1 MIRVVLIGI
10 EGEINLGF
18 IVRLCRNFDVDELI
32 LVKPHIDPF
41 SNEVRK
47 FAANGAIY
55 IDSGRMKV
63 YENLDDALKGIGVSG
78 CTSSVIDVDGG
89 DMVRKAIELEEFAN
103 IASRYNSVAI
113 VFGRESVGLTREEIS
128 KCDFL
133 VHIASN
139 PEYPVLNLSHAVA
152 ITLYIL
158 YKSFK
163 KQSLF
168 NRIELAQENEL
179 RILERYIDEIVDI
192 VASDERQRESFSLV
206 FKRFLRRIALSQAE
220 VGLLTT
226 FIRRVY
232 NKIRVR

>member
-1 MIRVVLIGI
+1 MIRVILVGT

-32 LVKPHIDPF
+32 LVKPQIDPF
-41 SNEVRK
+41 SNEVRR

-55 IDSGRMKV
+55 IDSGKV
-63 YENLDDALKGIGVSG
+63 KIYENLDDALRGIGISG

-89 DMVRKAIELEEFAN
+89 DIVRKAIELEEFAN
-103 IASRYNSVAI
+103 IASKYSSIAV

-152 ITLYIL
+152 ITLYML
-158 YKSFK
+158 YKVFK

-168 NRIELAQENEL
+168 DRIEPVQENEL
-179 RILERYIDEIVDI
+179 RILEKYIDEIVNI
-192 VASDERQRESFSLV
+192 VASDEKQRESFSLV
-206 FKRFLRRIALSQAE
+206 FKRFIRRIALSRAE

-226 FIRRVY
+226 FIRRIY

>member
-1 MIRVVLIGI
+1 MIRVVLVGT

-32 LVKPHIDPF
+32 LVKPQIDPF
-41 SNEVRK
+41 SNEVRR

-55 IDSGRMKV
+55 IDSGKVKV
-63 YENLDDALKGIGVSG
+63 YENLDDALRNVGISG

-89 DMVRKAIELEEFAN
+89 DMVRRAIELEEFAN
-103 IASRYNSVAI
+103 IASRYSSIAV

-152 ITLYIL
+152 ITLYML
-158 YKSFK
+158 YKVYK

-168 NRIELAQENEL
+168 DRIELAQENEL
-179 RILERYIDEIVDI
+179 RILEKYIDEIVNI
-192 VASDERQRESFSLV
+192 VAVDERQRESFSLV
-206 FKRFLRRIALSQAE
+206 FKRFIRRMALSRAE

-226 FIRRVY
+226 FIRRIY

>member
-1 MIRVVLIGI
+1 MIRVILVGT

-32 LVKPHIDPF
+32 LVKPQIDPF
-41 SNEVRK
+41 SDEVRR

-55 IDSGRMKV
+55 IDSGKV
-63 YENLDDALKGIGVSG
+63 KIYENLDDALRGIGISG

-89 DMVRKAIELEEFAN
+89 DIVRKAIELEEFAN
-103 IASRYNSVAI
+103 IASKYSSIAV

-152 ITLYIL
+152 ITLYML
-158 YKSFK
+158 YKVLRK
-163 KQSLF
+163 HSLF
-168 NRIELAQENEL
+168 DRIEPAQENEL
-179 RILERYIDEIVDI
+179 RILEKYIDEIVNI
-192 VASDERQRESFSLV
+192 VASDEKQRESFSLV
-206 FKRFLRRIALSQAE
+206 FKRFIRRTTLSRAE

-226 FIRRVY
+226 FIRRIY